1 MAGFKAAM
9 FLGNAD
15 GSQNF
20 KPYIV
25 YKAILK
31 IRELKKNISKATL
44 SFQLSPI
51 NSKALITTALSEDR
65 FKNCFVPE
73 AEKYC

>member
-31 IRELKKNISKATL
+31 IRELKKKHKQGHAIL
-44 SFQLSPI
+44 SVITHKFQGFDHNSP
-51 NSKALITTALSEDR
+51 
-65 FKNCFVPE
+65 F
-73 AEKYC
+73 